1 MKPLSEYLVT
11 CKVVVSVGAMSD
23 DEAAQIVED
32 TIGQTFHS
40 FKVESV
46 ERDWEPEIP
55 LVGDDGS
62 M

>member
-1 MKPLSEYLVT
+1 MT